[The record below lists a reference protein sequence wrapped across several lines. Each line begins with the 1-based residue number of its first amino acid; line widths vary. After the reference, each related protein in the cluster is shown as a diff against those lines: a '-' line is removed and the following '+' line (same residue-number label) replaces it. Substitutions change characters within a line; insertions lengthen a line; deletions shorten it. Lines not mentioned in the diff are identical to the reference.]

1 VRYASAPERRRELLR
16 RVTEDGY
23 VSCAEAASAL
33 GVSEMTIRR
42 DLGQL
47 AAQGLVTRVAGG
59 ASRPLPAAGEPFE
72 QRSDAA
78 TRQKRAIARA
88 AVALVA
94 GDEVIALDAGT
105 TVAELAALLPG
116 GRTVVTHSVPV
127 ITACTARDDLDLIA
141 LGGAYH
147 PPTRSFTGPLT
158 RAGLADLA
166 VDVAVLS
173 ATAAGPPGAH
183 PSAVGPAD
191 GNPVNPAVA
200 GPPGAH
206 PTAVGPADGNPVN
219 PAVAGPPGAHPT
231 SRTAA
236 GPPGAYSAN
245 ATDADVKRAMA
256 AIAGRVILLL
266 DHTKIGARAPM
277 RFIGLAAVD
286 TVVVDEGVAV
296 DQLAMLR
303 ECCRQVV
310 VAPL

>member
-1 VRYASAPERRRELLR
+1 VRYAGAPERRRELLR

-206 PTAVGPADGNPVN
+206 PT
-219 PAVAGPPGAHPT
+219 

>member
-1 VRYASAPERRRELLR
+1 VRYAGAPERRRELLR

-206 PTAVGPADGNPVN
+206 PT
-219 PAVAGPPGAHPT
+219 

-277 RFIGLAAVD
+277 RFIGLATVD